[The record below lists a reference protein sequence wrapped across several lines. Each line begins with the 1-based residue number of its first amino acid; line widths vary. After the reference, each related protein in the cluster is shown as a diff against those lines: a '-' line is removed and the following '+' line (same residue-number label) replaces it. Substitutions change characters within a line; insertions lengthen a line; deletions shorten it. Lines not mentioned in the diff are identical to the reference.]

1 MGNSEDSIEV
11 ELTAI
16 DREAVTPSAKSVIR
30 LILVGI
36 ALAALVAFAGVVWY
50 AYNTGIRE
58 GSEFAAPV
66 LKPKGPSKTAPQS
79 PGGENVP
86 HRNKK
91 VYSLIDK
98 SPISNNVE
106 RFAPPPENP
115 LPHPSTNASFDD
127 PPALPEPS
135 LKAPSAP
142 PTAMNPPPPSITVKR
157 RIAEGVPVAPTTLKT
172 ETPKTPAPIATTAT
186 ENTTPTPTKLKPA
199 PKAPPKSIT
208 VLTAAAPVIAPKP
221 VVPPKTQVATGLKSS
236 TGAYLIQIA
245 SLKSAESVR
254 RAWDQYLKRHKGLFV
269 GLKLFVRTKSIKG
282 RGVFHRVQV
291 GPFANQAQ
299 ARAKCTVLRTN
310 KIPCLVIR
318 P

>member
-36 ALAALVAFAGVVWY
+36 AFAALVAFAGVVWY

-98 SPISNNVE
+98 SPISNSVE
-106 RFAPPPENP
+106 RFAPPRQQ
-115 LPHPSTNASFDD
+115 HDD
-127 PPALPEPS
+127 A
-135 LKAPSAP
+135 
-142 PTAMNPPPPSITVKR
+142 
-157 RIAEGVPVAPTTLKT
+157 
-172 ETPKTPAPIATTAT
+172 
-186 ENTTPTPTKLKPA
+186 
-199 PKAPPKSIT
+199 
-208 VLTAAAPVIAPKP
+208 
-221 VVPPKTQVATGLKSS
+221 
-236 TGAYLIQIA
+236 
-245 SLKSAESVR
+245 
-254 RAWDQYLKRHKGLFV
+254 D
-269 GLKLFVRTKSIKG
+269 
-282 RGVFHRVQV
+282 
-291 GPFANQAQ
+291 
-299 ARAKCTVLRTN
+299 
-310 KIPCLVIR
+310 
-318 P
+318 

>member
-36 ALAALVAFAGVVWY
+36 AFAALVAFAGVVWY

-98 SPISNNVE
+98 SPISSSVE

-127 PPALPEPS
+127 PPALPAPS

-157 RIAEGVPVAPTTLKT
+157 RIAERVPVAPITPKT
-172 ETPKTPAPIATTAT
+172 ETPKTPAPIATTVT
-186 ENTTPTPTKLKPA
+186 ENTAPTPTKLKPA
-199 PKAPPKSIT
+199 PK
-208 VLTAAAPVIAPKP
+208 P
-221 VVPPKTQVATGLKSS
+221 VVPLKTQVATVLKLS

-245 SLKSAESVR
+245 SLKSAESAR

>member
-36 ALAALVAFAGVVWY
+36 AFAALVAFAGVVWY

-98 SPISNNVE
+98 SPISNSVE

-127 PPALPEPS
+127 PPALPAPS

-157 RIAEGVPVAPTTLKT
+157 RIAERVPVAPTTPKT
-172 ETPKTPAPIATTAT
+172 ETPKTPAPIATTVT
-186 ENTTPTPTKLKPA
+186 ENTAPTPTKLKPA
-199 PKAPPKSIT
+199 PK
-208 VLTAAAPVIAPKP
+208 P
-221 VVPPKTQVATGLKSS
+221 VVPLKTQVATVLKLS

-245 SLKSAESVR
+245 SLKSAESAR

>member
-16 DREAVTPSAKSVIR
+16 DREAVTPSAKPVIR

-36 ALAALVAFAGVVWY
+36 AFAALVAFAGVVWY

-98 SPISNNVE
+98 SPISSSVE

-127 PPALPEPS
+127 PPALPAPS

-157 RIAEGVPVAPTTLKT
+157 RIAERVPVAPTTPKT
-172 ETPKTPAPIATTAT
+172 ETPKTPAPIATTVT
-186 ENTTPTPTKLKPA
+186 ENTAPTPTKLKPA
-199 PKAPPKSIT
+199 PK
-208 VLTAAAPVIAPKP
+208 P
-221 VVPPKTQVATGLKSS
+221 VVPLKTQVATVLKLS

-245 SLKSAESVR
+245 SLKSAESAR

>member
-36 ALAALVAFAGVVWY
+36 AFAALVAFAGVVWY

-98 SPISNNVE
+98 SPISSSVE

-127 PPALPEPS
+127 PPALPAPS

-142 PTAMNPPPPSITVKR
+142 PTAMNPPPPSIAVKR
-157 RIAEGVPVAPTTLKT
+157 RIAERVPVAPTTPKT
-172 ETPKTPAPIATTAT
+172 ETPKTPAPIATTVT
-186 ENTTPTPTKLKPA
+186 ENTAPTPTKLKPA
-199 PKAPPKSIT
+199 PK
-208 VLTAAAPVIAPKP
+208 P
-221 VVPPKTQVATGLKSS
+221 VVPLKTQVATVLKLS

-245 SLKSAESVR
+245 SLKSAESAR